1 MGVADDVYTRNV
13 SCILYWLLRFYY
25 YHYGRLWNIH
35 PPSSQC
41 FGTNMVYMFYLLVE
55 CTVPE

>member
-1 MGVADDVYTRNV
+1 VF
-13 SCILYWLLRFYY
+13 LLRFYY